1 MMTPIPVVVAE
12 DHPLFRKGLVDVL
25 RSSKGFEVVGEAG
38 DGATAL
44 ELLRTLRPRIALLDI
59 EMPQVTGFGVAEA
72 AAREGLDAALV
83 FLTMYKDAAMM
94 RRALALG
101 AQGYVLKDGAVE
113 EIVACLE
120 AVAAGRVFVSGAIS
134 GHSEGPG
141 VLEAVPALLAR
152 LTPAERGVLALI
164 AQDRTSAE
172 IAVALGIRP
181 KTVDNHRSHIC
192 QKLGLRG
199 PQALLRFALAHR
211 DQLTSGDRPPPET

>member
-1 MMTPIPVVVAE
+1 MTTPIPVVVAE

-25 RSSKGFEVVGEAG
+25 RSSPGFEVVGEAG

-59 EMPQVTGFGVAEA
+59 EMPVVTGFGVAEA
-72 AAREGLDAALV
+72 AAREGLDPALV
-83 FLTMYKDAAMM
+83 FLTMYRDAAMM

-101 AQGYVLKDGAVE
+101 AKGYVLKDGAVE
-113 EIVACLE
+113 EIVSCLE
-120 AVAAGRVFVSGAIS
+120 AVAAGRVFVSGTIS
-134 GHSEGPG
+134 GVADGPAA
-141 VLEAVPALLAR
+141 LEAVPTLLAR

-172 IAVALGIRP
+172 IAAALEIRP

-192 QKLGLRG
+192 QKLGLHG
-199 PQALLRFALAHR
+199 PQALLRFALANR
-211 DQLTSGDRPPPET
+211 DQLAAGERSAMEM